1 MVAYLEN
8 VAGND
13 HHPDALLA
21 GSLVFCLMGRARVG
35 DLRRGGVEPFRD
47 VSEGSPVGF
56 LQTELLAYKTARPGT
71 KKGMPVVAPI
81 PGVTGTDWGQTWL
94 DGRVS
99 NGLDA
104 GLGFGFFA
112 APVATGGFST
122 LALKTSEIGK
132 ELRRILAAGG
142 FSEEALANIGAHSLK
157 ATCLAW
163 AAKRGLSQETRR
175 LLGYHRLPGERS
187 TASYSRD
194 ELAGPLRE
202 LAALL
207 AEIRAGTFLPDATR
221 SGYLRAATPA
231 SSSSSSS
238 DPSPSSS
245 ASSDP
250 NPDVADSA
258 GDAVLNEDSG
268 ILHRLA
274 EGGRLECGRP
284 RPLRGV
290 TVSDWAFDQRLCR
303 ICF

>member
-1 MVAYLEN
+1 
-8 VAGND
+8 
-13 HHPDALLA
+13 LA
-21 GSLVFCLMGRARVG
+21 S
-35 DLRRGGVEPFRD
+35 
-47 VSEGSPVGF
+47 
-56 LQTELLAYKTARPGT
+56 
-71 KKGMPVVAPI
+71 
-81 PGVTGTDWGQTWL
+81 
-94 DGRVS
+94 RVS

-104 GLGFGFFA
+104 SLGFGLFA

-122 LALKTSEIGK
+122 LPLKTSEVGK

-142 FSEEALANIGAHSLK
+142 FAEEALSNIGAQSLK
-157 ATCLAW
+157 ATCLTW

-202 LAALL
+202 LASLL
-207 AEIRAGTFLPDATR
+207 AEIRSGTFVPDATR
-221 SGYLRAATPA
+221 SGYLRGPA
-231 SSSSSSS
+231 PVSSSSSSS

-245 ASSDP
+245 ASDDP
-250 NPDVADSA
+250 NPDVAESA

-268 ILHRLA
+268 ILHRVA
-274 EGGRLECGRP
+274 EGGRLECGRA

-290 TVSDWAFDQRLCR
+290 TVSSWAFDQRLCR